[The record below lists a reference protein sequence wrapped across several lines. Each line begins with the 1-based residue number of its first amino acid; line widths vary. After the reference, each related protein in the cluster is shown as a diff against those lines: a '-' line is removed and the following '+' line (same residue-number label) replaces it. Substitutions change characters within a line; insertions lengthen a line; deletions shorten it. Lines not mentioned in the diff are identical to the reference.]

1 MDYGKGWQT
10 PAIQGQAVN
19 ISGFVGSTVS
29 VTSTQ
34 LCCNSKGAAVDDMQ
48 MNRCGRAPG
57 KFY

>member
-10 PAIQGQAVN
+10 PAIKGQAVN

-34 LCCNSKGAAVDDMQ
+34 LCYSSTKADI
-48 MNRCGRAPG
+48 PHT
-57 KFY
+57 